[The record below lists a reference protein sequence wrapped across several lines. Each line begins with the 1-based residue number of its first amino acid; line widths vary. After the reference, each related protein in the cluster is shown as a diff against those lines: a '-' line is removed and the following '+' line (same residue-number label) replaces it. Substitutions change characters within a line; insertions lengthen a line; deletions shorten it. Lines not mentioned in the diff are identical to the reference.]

1 MCLSQ
6 IRLRQALAKQGVS
19 TDMLPWKIRSQWIA
33 WFGLTGNVFFVFFQ
47 GWTSFVPWDI
57 EKFFMNYIVVI
68 IFLILAVGW
77 KLHHK
82 TRFVRS
88 KEADLVSHRR
98 DILAVAVDAQQG
110 IESHTGDKSA

>member
-19 TDMLPWKIRSQWIA
+19 TDVLPWKIHGQWIA
-33 WFGLTGNVFFVFFQ
+33 WSGLAGNVFFVFFQ

-57 EKFFMNYIVVI
+57 ESFFMNYIIVI
-68 IFLILAVGW
+68 IFLILAIAW
-77 KLHHK
+77 KLYHK
-82 TRFVRS
+82 THFVQS

-98 DILAVAVDAQQG
+98 DIAAVTVD
-110 IESHTGDKSA
+110 I